1 MEPVLSPS
9 LVSSAPRRDRVK
21 SSSTFGFSFGQ
32 LFGYSQQVIVRQNS
46 KHNSGS
52 TFFGQFSGKSI
63 RSGFGIGA
71 PLRTK
76 GDHVTWPPEQTNKHC
91 DREV

>member
-52 TFFGQFSGKSI
+52 TFFGQFLKHDFTNHFRVSG
-63 RSGFGIGA
+63 GQ
-71 PLRTK
+71 T
-76 GDHVTWPPEQTNKHC
+76 VPEEDYT
-91 DREV
+91 VMSL